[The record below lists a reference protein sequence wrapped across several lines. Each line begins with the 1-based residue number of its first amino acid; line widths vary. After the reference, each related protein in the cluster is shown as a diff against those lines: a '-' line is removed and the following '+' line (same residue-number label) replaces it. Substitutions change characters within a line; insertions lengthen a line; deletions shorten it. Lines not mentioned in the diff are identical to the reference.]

1 MFFLG
6 VAGAIFAI
14 IAISIPMVIIAS
26 SLAESPTAAPP
37 PTSAAGLPGEAIA
50 ASTGC
55 LACHTTDGGESV
67 GPSWLGVAGT
77 ERELESGESVLAD
90 DAYLTESIVDP
101 LAKIVAGFQPVMP
114 EGYDQTLSEQD
125 IADIVE
131 YLNSLG

>member
-6 VAGAIFAI
+6 VAGAIFAV

-37 PTSAAGLPGEAIA
+37 PTSGGGLPGEDIA

-55 LACHTTDGGESV
+55 LACHTTDGSDSV
-67 GPSWLGVAGT
+67 GPTWLGVAGT
-77 ERELESGESVLAD
+77 DREMESGEVVLAD
-90 DAYLTESIVDP
+90 DAYLTESIVAP
-101 LAKIVAGFQPVMP
+101 LVRIVAGYQAVMP

-125 IADIVE
+125 ITDIVE